1 MGDEMMGFRLKQ
13 ARERAGLTQ
22 DAVCQKIGLANNQS
36 VSSYERGTTSPPV
49 ETLKKLCRLY
59 GVSADYLLF
68 GESHFGAQGKTP
80 RDYAKQLVDAVDHLG
95 LNVEEVVTDLGKE
108 CMAICLTSDC
118 GDFDKFANHWSRL
131 REVLESQILER
142 EEYTMLISRRL
153 EELKM
158 TAPSKKGLLFWDEVS
173 GPSEKER

>member
-36 VSSYERGTTSPPV
+36 VSSYERGTTSPPI

-68 GESHFGAQGKTP
+68 GESHFGT
-80 RDYAKQLVDAVDHLG
+80 RERTDCDYAKQLVDAADHLG
-95 LNVEEVVTDLGKE
+95 LKVEEVTTDLGQE
-108 CMAICLTSDC
+108 CMAICITSAY
-118 GDFDKFANHWSRL
+118 GDFNKFANHWSRL
-131 REVLESQILER
+131 REVLDNRILER
-142 EEYTMLISRRL
+142 EEYIMLISRRL

-158 TAPSKKGLLFWDEVS
+158 VVSSRNGSLISDEVPN
-173 GPSEKER
+173 PSERE